1 LTLYRERFC
10 EHRDSIPKARGLS
23 RARQPRVGGGVV
35 VIMPKRRP
43 TIPIAHADDVPTIAF
58 TDEQWQAI
66 EQAYGRQLNADVRQ
80 QITIVTIQYLKDID
94 FDRTTAP
101 KEMALK
107 RIKRVRRTAGDLERV
122 MFDREAFSAASDE
135 LSRQQQQSASYA
147 DGLIRRHLAEGAL
160 GWDKLHHFRDA
171 LKSLIVA
178 CDCALNDLS
187 AAEGYRGGQA
197 WDWWIQALTQIV
209 QRHDLPYGA
218 RIVVTSEE
226 SSPFV
231 ALVRALQRALR
242 EHLPARHMYSD
253 EALAKAIQRA
263 RDK

>member
-107 RIKRVRRTAGDLERV
+107 RIKRVRRPAGDLERV

-147 DGLIRRHLAEGAL
+147 DGLIRRHLAEGAY
-160 GWDKLHHFRDA
+160 KLHHFRDA

-187 AAEGYRGGQA
+187 AVEYCDAVVRLPLEGPIFA
-197 WDWWIQALTQIV
+197 LVEDWRRSQPKIPSRNEAIRLLLRRALD
-209 QRHDLPYGA
+209 RP
-218 RIVVTSEE
+218 SE
-226 SSPFV
+226 SSEV
-231 ALVRALQRALR
+231 AVAEHDDTAESVVVCRGQRKR
-242 EHLPARHMYSD
+242 RGPR
-253 EALAKAIQRA
+253 
-263 RDK
+263 